1 MKPGFVHSCFLLIY
15 LRLSKPIYFPSR
27 YHRKDKSK
35 NLVYNSVK
43 RSFVNNS
50 INCTVSFTYIYNI
63 YIYVFFSADFVLE
76 STNEFFR
83 STVSHASP
91 NQRNFS
97 SFFFLISVSH
107 IFFLSP
113 PHLFFFCFDFV
124 SKLYKAVSRDTDR
137 VTFALAV

>member
-1 MKPGFVHSCFLLIY
+1 MLDEDGKRDSFVPLLFFLFLFFFPFFKIFLRVPRISKENMKPGFVHSCFLLIY

-63 YIYVFFSADFVLE
+63 YIYMYFFLRILFSNRQMNFFGQPFPTLLPTSAIFL
-76 STNEFFR
+76 
-83 STVSHASP
+83 H
-91 NQRNFS
+91 
-97 SFFFLISVSH
+97 FFF
-107 IFFLSP
+107 
-113 PHLFFFCFDFV
+113 
-124 SKLYKAVSRDTDR
+124 
-137 VTFALAV
+137 